1 MKRGIIT
8 AVIMVVLTTPVML
21 VGCRQSESERAKSSP
36 EEHQQAMVKKSFDES
51 KKVTVATVNGEAITM
66 FTLLREMNTVA
77 PGYAAAGQARTP
89 ALDAKIRKDALNT
102 VILQALAVQEAKK
115 RGMQA
120 SPELIDSGIQKIKT
134 GLGSGDAFR
143 KYLEDNGLTEAELR
157 KAIEQDALFEMIAG
171 KEIDEKIQVTEA
183 ALRARY
189 QKEKAGLRDSRHKQM
204 TYEEAKGVIEQK
216 VRAEAAEKRMREW
229 EKELKKGARIEIVEP
244 KQKQG

>member
-1 MKRGIIT
+1 
-8 AVIMVVLTTPVML
+8 MVVLITPVML
-21 VGCRQSESERAKSSP
+21 VGCRQSESERAKTAP
-36 EEHQQAMVKKSFDES
+36 EEHQQAMVKKSLAES

-66 FTLLREMNTVA
+66 FTLLREMNAVA
-77 PGYAAAGQARTP
+77 PQYAAAGKAKTP
-89 ALDAKIRKDALNT
+89 ALDEKIRKDALDT
-102 VILQALAVQEAKK
+102 VIMQALAVQEAKK
-115 RGMQA
+115 QGMKV
-120 SPELIDSGIQKIKT
+120 SPDIIDGGIQKIKT
-134 GLGSGDAFR
+134 ETGTGEAYR

-157 KAIEQDALFEMIAG
+157 KTIEQDALFEMIAA
-171 KEIDEKIQVTEA
+171 KEIDEKIRVPES

-204 TYEEAKGVIEQK
+204 TYEEARGVIEQK